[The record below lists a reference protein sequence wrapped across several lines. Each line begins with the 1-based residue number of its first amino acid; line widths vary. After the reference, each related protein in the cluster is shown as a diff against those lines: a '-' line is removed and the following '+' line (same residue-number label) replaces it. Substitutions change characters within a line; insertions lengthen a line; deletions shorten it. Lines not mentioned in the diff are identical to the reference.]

1 MSLSATINAART
13 ALNVSSLGLQV
24 AGNNMANV
32 ATPGYSRQ
40 IAHLKALAGARSG
53 GYGIGAGV
61 GVASVQRKV
70 DEALLRRLRA
80 GISDEHAAST
90 KVATF
95 SQLESILNELT
106 GFDLSTDLNSFFGV
120 WSEATSLLESGSVVI
135 EQGVKMAGSIQN
147 LREEM
152 VQLRRQIEDQIDQGA
167 NAANQVLEEIARLNV
182 QITSSEIGPTQASA
196 LRDQRDQLVAELSTF
211 IDVSAVEDGQGSLDI
226 LIGSTPIIIGG
237 ENRGVDIERRTNEAG
252 ELEVLVVADADRT
265 PLRVR
270 GGQLG
275 GLLESRD
282 GSIDRAIEDLDALAA
297 QMIFEVNRLHSTGSS
312 RAGYASVTSSLQVGP
327 SDRTLA
333 LNDPTNTSL
342 SALPFAAAN
351 GGFYVNVRNETT
363 GSSDT
368 VWVEVDLDGI
378 DDTGAQGYADDTS
391 AEDIRAAI
399 DAVDGLRATWSA
411 DGRLEIQGETG
422 FTFSFEDDSSSAL
435 AVLGVNS
442 YFEGTSGKDI
452 RVRESLVS
460 NPNSLALGRWEDG
473 SYVENGTA
481 LGIARLQEI
490 DIAGLSGRTPSEFW
504 GDSVQRVAVTSASA
518 YTEANATAIVRESLE
533 SQRSAVS
540 GVSLDEESI
549 NLVTYQQQYQGAA
562 RVIQIADQLTQELMN
577 LV

>member
-13 ALNVSSLGLQV
+13 ALNVSSLGLQIT
-24 AGNNMANV
+24 GNNMANV

-40 IAHLKALAGARSG
+40 IAQLKALAGARSG
-53 GYGIGAGV
+53 GFGIGAGV
-61 GVASVQRKV
+61 GVADVQRKV
-70 DEALLRRLRA
+70 DAALLRRLRA

-135 EQGVKMAGSIQN
+135 EQGVKMSGSIQN

-152 VQLRRQIEDQIDQGA
+152 VQLRRQVEDQIDQGA
-167 NAANQVLEEIARLNV
+167 NAANQMLEEIARLNV
-182 QITSSEIGPTQASA
+182 QITSSEIGQTQASA
-196 LRDQRDQLVAELSTF
+196 LRDQRDQLVAELSTMV
-211 IDVSAVEDGQGSLDI
+211 DVTAVEDGQGSLDI
-226 LIGSTPIIIGG
+226 LIGSTPVIIGG
-237 ENRGVDIERRTNEAG
+237 ENRGLDIERRTNEAG
-252 ELEVLVVADADRT
+252 QLEVLVVVDQDRT
-265 PLRVR
+265 PLRVE

-275 GLLESRD
+275 GLLASRD
-282 GSIDRAIEDLDALAA
+282 GAIDRAIDDLDMLAG
-297 QMIFEVNRLHSTGSS
+297 QLIFEVNKLHSTGSS
-312 RAGYASVTSSLQVGP
+312 RVGYSSVTSSLQVP
-327 SDRTLA
+327 LADRSLA
-333 LNDPTNTSL
+333 LNDPTNTAL
-342 SALPFAAAN
+342 SQLPFGAEN

-368 VWVEVDLDGI
+368 VWVEVDLDGL
-378 DDTGAQGYADDTS
+378 DNTGAQGFGDDTS

-399 DAVDGLRATWSA
+399 DGVDGLRATWSA
-411 DGRLEIQGETG
+411 DGRLEIVGETG
-422 FTFSFEDDSSSAL
+422 FTFSFSEDSSSSL

-442 YFEGTSGKDI
+442 YFEGTSGKNI
-452 RVRESLVS
+452 KVRDSLVS
-460 NPNSLALGRWEDG
+460 NPSALALGRWEGG

-481 LGIARLQEI
+481 LGIAKLQEV
-490 DIAGLSGRTPSEFW
+490 DIAGLKGRTPSEFW
-504 GDSVQRVAVTSASA
+504 GDAVQSVAVSSATS

-533 SQRSAVS
+533 AQRSAMS

-549 NLVTYQQQYQGAA
+549 NLVTFQQQYQGAA
-562 RVIQIADQLTQELMN
+562 RVIQIADQLTQELLN